1 MKENP
6 HKRIA
11 GTNVHLIDKFIIRRC
26 VKVTFLSG
34 DKKLKANPVQR
45 VISLTSASN
54 LSHTPPQILQ
64 TPPPPYMRVTHN
76 IQGYYNSGRL
86 PLWWFLFVFTK
97 YGDMVQISKRPP
109 I

>member
-11 GTNVHLIDKFIIRRC
+11 GTNVHLIDKVIIRRC

-45 VISLTSASN
+45 VISLTSAST
-54 LSHTPPQILQ
+54 LSHASNPSNAPSSI
-64 TPPPPYMRVTHN
+64 
-76 IQGYYNSGRL
+76 
-86 PLWWFLFVFTK
+86 
-97 YGDMVQISKRPP
+97 
-109 I
+109 